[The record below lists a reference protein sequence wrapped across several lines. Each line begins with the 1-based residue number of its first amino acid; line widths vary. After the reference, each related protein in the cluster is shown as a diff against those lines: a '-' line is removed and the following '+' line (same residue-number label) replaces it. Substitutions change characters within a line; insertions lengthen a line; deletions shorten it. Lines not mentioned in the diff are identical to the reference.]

1 MQFTPPGVK
10 ILGLSP
16 HILFTNIPFITT
28 WYSPASQEFYILPF
42 CFQILSIS
50 QTNALL
56 GKGRDFY
63 MAWSQRTGVDTQG
76 SETNQWLSRYSRPS
90 DSTAFCI
97 FALSLCLWLQV
108 CLDTWRRKQN
118 KEKKMLRQENVISG
132 RKMIERVSS
141 DLIFLEVTQHLELCS
156 TSSCGARDQFWCCF
170 LQLCP
175 FLNPKKKQRN
185 KSRVI
190 VWTLYS

>member
-1 MQFTPPGVK
+1 
-10 ILGLSP
+10 
-16 HILFTNIPFITT
+16 
-28 WYSPASQEFYILPF
+28 
-42 CFQILSIS
+42 
-50 QTNALL
+50 
-56 GKGRDFY
+56 
-63 MAWSQRTGVDTQG
+63 
-76 SETNQWLSRYSRPS
+76 
-90 DSTAFCI
+90 
-97 FALSLCLWLQV
+97 
-108 CLDTWRRKQN
+108 
-118 KEKKMLRQENVISG
+118 MLRQENVTSG
-132 RKMIERVSS
+132 RKMIERVSP